1 MLDIFRG
8 PYLGPY
14 LGTMKEWSVFSGFRF
29 PGGIRRVCIFKM
41 RLEMSVDLMPKE
53 LFQYDS

>member
-1 MLDIFRG
+1 MLDIFR
-8 PYLGPY
+8 GPY

-29 PGGIRRVCIFKM
+29 PGGIHTVCIFKM
-41 RLEMSVDLMPKE
+41 RLEMSVDLMLEE